1 VEWSGRAPAR
11 RESKLARVAED
22 KEHAMFYLNNAIVSL
37 DGRGAVVLPQKWWRG
52 QVEARLANMRGA
64 DRYGGL
70 RWRA

>member
-1 VEWSGRAPAR
+1 
-11 RESKLARVAED
+11 
-22 KEHAMFYLNNAIVSL
+22 MFYLNNAIVSL

-52 QVEARLANMRGA
+52 QVEARLANRRGA